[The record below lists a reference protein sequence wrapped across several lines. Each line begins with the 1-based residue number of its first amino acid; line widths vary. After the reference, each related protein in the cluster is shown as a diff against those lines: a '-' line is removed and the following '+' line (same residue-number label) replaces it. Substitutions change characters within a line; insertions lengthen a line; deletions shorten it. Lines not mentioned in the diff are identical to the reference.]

1 MSVRFTIAGSIP
13 SKKNR
18 WSVGKG
24 GQVYIPGDVKKEL
37 DDFLWQI
44 KSAKNR
50 NRIAKPLEGK
60 LKIELAFH
68 GKENFKKDLD
78 NMSTTVFDLL
88 QKGEIIK
95 NDKDIVEMFTTKEI
109 EGENSC
115 EVILKEQ
122 S

>member
-1 MSVRFTIAGSIP
+1 M
-13 SKKNR
+13 
-18 WSVGKG
+18 
-24 GQVYIPGDVKKEL
+24 YIPEDVKKEL

-44 KSAKNR
+44 KSAKNK

-60 LKIELAFH
+60 LKIELVFH

-95 NDKDIVEMFTTKEI
+95 NDKDIVFMFATKEL

-115 EVILKEQ
+115 DVILKEQ